1 MRNRRYDVDWVRVLA
16 FDLLILYHIG
26 CVFASFDFHIKN
38 NVIVEWIEHPMYFLS
53 QWRIPLLFVISGMGT
68 RFALS
73 SNTTTRFITQRAK
86 RLLIPLLVGVLII
99 VPPQVYFERLVEG
112 NDYGSY
118 FEFYKTI
125 FYTGGYPTGN
135 LSWHH
140 LWFLPYLFL
149 ITLVTTPILI
159 FLRDGSDRWIQIL
172 SKSLKERP
180 HLLFV
185 VMLLPFVFVNLLF
198 SDHEITMSLIG
209 DWYAL
214 SKFLLFFLFGYV
226 FISLGDSFWNAV
238 EKLKNV
244 FFIVGVIAY
253 IVLIF
258 SPTGIAWVFAQPINT
273 CSWIFVVLGYSST
286 YLNRE
291 SKIVKYRNKVVYPF
305 YIIHQTIM
313 IVVGY
318 FIIDLNFH
326 YSLKMIIL
334 VVATFGGSWFIYHFI
349 VARIPLIQLLFG
361 LKVSS
366 NSKQRL

>member
-1 MRNRRYDVDWVRVLA
+1 MRNRRYNVDWVRVLA

-125 FYTGGYPTGN
+125 FYTGTYPTGN

-172 SKSLKERP
+172 SKILKERP

-185 VMLLPFVFVNLLF
+185 VMLLPFVFLL
-198 SDHEITMSLIG
+198 T
-209 DWYAL
+209 Y
-214 SKFLLFFLFGYV
+214 
-226 FISLGDSFWNAV
+226 
-238 EKLKNV
+238 
-244 FFIVGVIAY
+244 
-253 IVLIF
+253 
-258 SPTGIAWVFAQPINT
+258 
-273 CSWIFVVLGYSST
+273 CS
-286 YLNRE
+286 
-291 SKIVKYRNKVVYPF
+291 
-305 YIIHQTIM
+305 QT
-313 IVVGY
+313 
-318 FIIDLNFH
+318 
-326 YSLKMIIL
+326 K
-334 VVATFGGSWFIYHFI
+334 
-349 VARIPLIQLLFG
+349 R
-361 LKVSS
+361 
-366 NSKQRL
+366 